1 MYRANYNYTF
11 PADCLLQGGEQQ
23 IRNENQKYK
32 VPDSASFYTSYQ
44 SKTQTAVEVV
54 KYSAK
59 YKAAWD
65 AFVQGS
71 KNGTF
76 LLCRD
81 YIGYHAQRFTDHSL
95 LFYQKGKLVAL
106 LPANEA
112 GKEIHSHGG
121 LTYGGIIS
129 DRSMKITLMLQ
140 VFEAMLLYFRQL
152 GFTEIRYKTIPHLYH
167 QVAAEEDLYALF
179 RCGAILYRRDAG
191 SVLVPVNRPPY
202 NMLRQRKLKRSKACA
217 LKLQQSMAFADFMQ
231 LQQDLLQAKYAATPV
246 HTAAEITHLAAL
258 FPGNIK
264 LYAAFA
270 EEAMLAGIIM
280 YETETVA
287 HCQYIGTTPIGR
299 EMAALDALVDYLLT
313 EVYPKKPYFDFGIS
327 TEQQGQHLN
336 EGLISNKESYGARS
350 IVHDFYVV
358 YL

>member
-1 MYRANYNYTF
+1 M
-11 PADCLLQGGEQQ
+11 
-23 IRNENQKYK
+23 
-32 VPDSASFYTSYQ
+32 
-44 SKTQTAVEVV
+44 EVV

-76 LLCRD
+76 LLLRD
-81 YIGYHAQRFTDHSL
+81 YLEYHAQRFTDHSL

-129 DRSMKITLMLQ
+129 DRSMKATLMLQ
-140 VFEAMLLYFRQL
+140 VFETIMLYFRQL

-167 QVAAEEDLYALF
+167 QVPAEEDLYALF
-179 RCGAILYRRDAG
+179 RCGAILYRRDIS
-191 SVLVPVNRPPY
+191 SVLVPVNRLPY
-202 NMLRQRKLKRSKACA
+202 NMLRQRKLKHAKACA
-217 LKLQQSMAFADFMQ
+217 IKLRQSMAFADFMQ
-231 LQQDLLQAKYAATPV
+231 LQQDMLQAKYKIGPV
-246 HTAAEITHLAAL
+246 HTIAEIMQLAAL
-258 FPGNIK
+258 FPESIK

-270 EEAMLAGIIM
+270 EDVMLAGIIM

-287 HCQYIGTTPIGR
+287 HCQYIGITPLGR
-299 EMAALDALVDYLLT
+299 EKAALDALVDYLLT
-313 EVYPKKPYFDFGIS
+313 EVYLNKPYFDFGIS
-327 TEQQGQHLN
+327 TEQQGRHLN
-336 EGLISNKESYGARS
+336 QGLISNKESYGARS
-350 IVHDFYVV
+350 IVYDFYEI